1 MEGCGTCGQAEA
13 RRRGDAGRR
22 AAEARRR
29 GDAGC
34 REVETLELGCSLVR
48 ADFDAMA
55 RLEASFYG
63 EDLITPAEEAW
74 RWYEAYPFTTFAA
87 RSEPGGGG
95 GMGEGDVPR
104 HRGEPGKAAGEGG
117 IVGFVNLFPV
127 RREVFEATLAGAFND
142 ADLVVGDVV
151 DPFGSPGAPNCD
163 SGAVGAPKAAAPLDM
178 LLSCAAVAPEWQGTG
193 LAYRLLAGA
202 AAQYGS
208 AARPIASVVIDTATF
223 DGARFAR
230 RLGFAPVRPTDHG
243 TQVWAHTWE
252 GLLAAL

>member
-1 MEGCGTCGQAEA
+1 MEGELVEGELVSESVPAEE
-13 RRRGDAGRR
+13 AGRR
-22 AAEARRR
+22 ASGTGHRSVAE
-29 GDAGC
+29 
-34 REVETLELGCSLVR
+34 LELGCSLVR

-74 RWYEAYPFTTFAA
+74 HWYQAFPFTTFAA
-87 RSEPGGGG
+87 RDVSC
-95 GMGEGDVPR
+95 EGDGAR
-104 HRGEPGKAAGEGG
+104 NDDDARDDAELGA

-142 ADLVVGDVV
+142 ADLLASDVEN
-151 DPFGSPGAPNCD
+151 PFGPSDAGPD
-163 SGAVGAPKAAAPLDM
+163 APLNM
-178 LLSCAAVAPEWQGTG
+178 LLSCAVVEPAWQKTG

-202 AAQYGS
+202 AAQFAS
-208 AARPIASVVIDTATF
+208 AIRPIASVVIDTATD

-243 TQVWAHTWE
+243 TYVWVHTWE
-252 GLLAAL
+252 GMLAAL